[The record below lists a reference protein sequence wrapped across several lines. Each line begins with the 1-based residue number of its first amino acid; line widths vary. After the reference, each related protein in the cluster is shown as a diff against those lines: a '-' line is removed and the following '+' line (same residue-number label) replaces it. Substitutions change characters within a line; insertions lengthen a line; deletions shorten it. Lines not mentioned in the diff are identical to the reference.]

1 MIQLHPMTRRHAIAT
16 AVASTLGP
24 PSVAGAMRPE
34 SETSRGDRAHWPG
47 YAKAIVIDACG
58 GPADTSPATTGPRR

>member
-24 PSVAGAMRPE
+24 PSVAGAMRRE
-34 SETSRGDRAHWPG
+34 SETSRGDRVHWPG
-47 YAKAIVIDACG
+47 YAKAIVIDGLG
-58 GPADTSPATTGPRR
+58 GPGGFTPATTGARR